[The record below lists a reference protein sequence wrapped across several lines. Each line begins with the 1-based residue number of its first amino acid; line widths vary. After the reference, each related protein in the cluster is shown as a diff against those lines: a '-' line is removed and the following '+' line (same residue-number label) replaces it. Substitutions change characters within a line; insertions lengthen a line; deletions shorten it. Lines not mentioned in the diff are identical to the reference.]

1 MVSREFHL
9 IYELFEEEDDASFF
23 FLESRERFFQLIV
36 NKSVDSSDNTLF
48 RTVF

>member
-36 NKSVDSSDNTLF
+36 KIGRLK
-48 RTVF
+48 

>member
-23 FLESRERFFQLIV
+23 FSRVERKIFP
-36 NKSVDSSDNTLF
+36 VDRKD
-48 RTVF
+48 R